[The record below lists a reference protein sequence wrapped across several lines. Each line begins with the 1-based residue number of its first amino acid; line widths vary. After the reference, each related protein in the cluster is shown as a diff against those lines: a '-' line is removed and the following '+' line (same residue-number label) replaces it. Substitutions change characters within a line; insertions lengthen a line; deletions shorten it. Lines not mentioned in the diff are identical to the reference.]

1 MALTVNA
8 GDVKRG
14 ELLKVFPEN
23 IKIARNFGRFDET
36 PSEESLQLMIASI
49 KERGQLAPVRARRL
63 RPSNELEL
71 VAGRTR
77 YEAITWI
84 NSELPDDKKMRIDV
98 TVFDGNE
105 ADAVEVAIAENV
117 DSTPPTPMDRAAM
130 IRNLK
135 QIGKSDAEIA
145 KAMRFKTT
153 ASVSQYRGLLS
164 LDQKTQR
171 LVHKGEIT
179 FSDALK
185 LLKKPE
191 EERKA
196 IAEKIETALAIETLV
211 PAELRQPAAD
221 TSESPSDP
229 LAELIQATEAAQ
241 ATQAPKSDTPV
252 APAPPSTPR
261 QRRAAVS
268 NIITGATQSKRNLS
282 QIMEFFDPMVG
293 APGVDKRL
301 QALAQEMVNLR
312 DGLYDDDKQFERFR
326 LLMANKSFDSTEDAE

>member
-1 MALTVNA
+1 MNFAEKIQNKNIFKKGKVWGYSFA
-8 GDVKRG
+8 VKG
-14 ELLKVFPEN
+14 
-23 IKIARNFGRFDET
+23 
-36 PSEESLQLMIASI
+36 
-49 KERGQLAPVRARRL
+49 VRYYK
-63 RPSNELEL
+63 SGFE
-71 VAGRTR
+71 
-77 YEAITWI
+77 
-84 NSELPDDKKMRIDV
+84 
-98 TVFDGNE
+98 NE
-105 ADAVEVAIAENV
+105 ADAVETAIRENIERKE
-117 DSTPPTPMDRAAM
+117 PTPMDRAAM

-135 QIGKSDAEIA
+135 NIGKSDAEIA
-145 KAMRFKTT
+145 RIMRFKTT
-153 ASVSQYRGLLS
+153 ASISQYRGLLS
-164 LDQKTQR
+164 LDPKTQR
-171 LVHKGEIT
+171 LIHTGDVTLTDG
-179 FSDALK
+179 LK

-221 TSESPSDP
+221 TSDSPSDP

-252 APAPPSTPR
+252 APVPPSTPR

-268 NIITGATQSKRNLS
+268 SIIAGATQSKRNLS

-326 LLMANKSFDSTEDAE
+326 LLMANKPFDSTEDAE

>member
-211 PAELRQPAAD
+211 PTELRQPAAD

-241 ATQAPKSDTPV
+241 SPKADATAPV
-252 APAPPSTPR
+252 ALPATPR

-268 NIITGATQSKRNLS
+268 NIIAGATQSKRNLS